1 MAVVISIVPY
11 RFLPATNG
19 GQRGIALFNKY
30 FGQHVQLTCITVVG
44 NTNELA
50 KTYQT
55 VSLFPSS
62 KGRYINPLNFFRIR
76 RIAKKIKA
84 THVLIEHPYLGWLG
98 VLLKK
103 VHRFKIDYPFA

>member
-1 MAVVISIVPY
+1 MGVVISIVPY

-30 FGQHVQLTCITVVG
+30 FGQHVQLTCITVVE

-55 VSLFPSS
+55 VSLFHSS
-62 KGRYINPLNFFRIR
+62 KGR
-76 RIAKKIKA
+76 
-84 THVLIEHPYLGWLG
+84 
-98 VLLKK
+98 
-103 VHRFKIDYPFA
+103 